1 MKLKKLVLQTAF
13 TLTAAGFISTPLS
26 AQADM
31 FGGDVAVLMQILA
44 NALEQLMQL
53 EQLLSN
59 AEDSLGLLKEINK
72 GINDSL
78 QMAQTHGI
86 HIDPGVYQNITSAK
100 NFVDHLNN
108 AYGTVPVSI
117 DQEAQTETDRVA
129 ADGIAMNTSLYDYAN
144 ELDQV
149 GEQIKSFSHA
159 VSPGGAAKLTAQSLG
174 VMVHIMNQQ
183 LRATATGLKISSQ
196 ALAMQNKKEKAETSE
211 YLNQAKTLEAA
222 MQNSQIPFDFP
233 RF

>member
-1 MKLKKLVLQTAF
+1 MKLKKLVLHSAF
-13 TLTAAGFISTPLS
+13 ALSALTLISTPIS

-86 HIDPGVYQNITSAK
+86 HIDPGLYQNITTAK
-100 NFVDHLNN
+100 SFVDHLNSS
-108 AYGTVPVSI
+108 YGTVPISI
-117 DQEAQTETDRVA
+117 DQDAQRETDQVA

-149 GEQIKSFSHA
+149 GEQIKSYSHA

-174 VMVHIMNQQ
+174 VIVHIMNEQ
-183 LRATATGLKISSQ
+183 LRATATGIKISSQ
-196 ALAMQNKKEKAETSE
+196 ALAMQNKKEKAETTE